1 MKIKYVILCVM
12 SLVFSLNGLAQR
24 ISFDKTV
31 VNAGSTIW
39 KKPVTALF
47 KFTNKDRTP
56 LLIRDVDA
64 GCGCLTPK

>member
-1 MKIKYVILCVM
+1 MNRKYVIMCM
-12 SLVFSLNGLAQR
+12 MGLVFTLNGFAQR

-39 KKPVTALF
+39 KKPVTAVF
-47 KFTNKDRTP
+47 KFTNKDKNP

-64 GCGCLTPK
+64 GCG